1 MTMRRLV
8 IAAAVSALLLTGCSG
23 RDAVAQGGTFEFVSP
38 GGKTDIF
45 YDPPASR
52 GRPGPLSGPELADP
66 ARSVSL
72 DDFPGQVVVVNVWG
86 AMVWAVPGRGQPT
99 TAGV

>member
-1 MTMRRLV
+1 MRRLA
-8 IAAAVSALLLTGCSG
+8 IAGALLVTLLAGCSG

-52 GRPGPLSGPELADP
+52 GRPGPLSGPDLADP
-66 ARSVSL
+66 ARTISL
-72 DDFPGQVVVVNVWG
+72 DEAAGPFAGPFTGGWSSSTSGGSG
-86 AMVWAVPGRGQPT
+86 AGRAAPR
-99 TAGV
+99 